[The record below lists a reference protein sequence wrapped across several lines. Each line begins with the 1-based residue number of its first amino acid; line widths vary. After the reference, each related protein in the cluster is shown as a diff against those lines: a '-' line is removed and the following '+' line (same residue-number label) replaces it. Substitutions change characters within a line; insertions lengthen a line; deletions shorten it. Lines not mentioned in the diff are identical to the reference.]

1 MSTDTPRVGAAVSW
15 AFDTFRRY
23 PVPFIALAAVV
34 AVLQTVL
41 NLATQPF
48 ITVINECA
56 TAQSPGQQ
64 LACESALSAANG
76 VATITAFVVFV
87 AGIVAQIG
95 VMRGALAASRGQ
107 RPEFAMLWST
117 ENLGRYLGT
126 LALTVVFIGVGLL
139 LCLLPGF
146 VAAFLLQLSTIFA
159 LDRGLRPMAAIKAS
173 AAVVRANVG
182 PALLMVLF
190 VFLVSMLSGALW
202 GLLTLLTLPF
212 VTLFLVHM
220 YRQFNAD
227 PVA

>member
-1 MSTDTPRVGAAVSW
+1 MSTEAPRVGAAISW

-23 PVPFIALAAVV
+23 PVPLISLAAVV

-48 ITVINECA
+48 VTVLNECSA
-56 TAQSPGQQ
+56 AQSPGQQ
-64 LACESALSAANG
+64 LACESALSAATG
-76 VATITAFVVFV
+76 AASFATVVVFV
-87 AGIVAQIG
+87 LGIVAQIG
-95 VMRGALAASRGQ
+95 VLRGALAASRGQ

-117 ENLGRYLGT
+117 ENLGRYLG
-126 LALTVVFIGVGLL
+126 ALGVTVVIIAAGLL
-139 LCLLPGF
+139 LCLIPGV
-146 VAAFLLQLSTIFA
+146 VAAFLLQLATIFA
-159 LDRGLRPMAAIKAS
+159 LDRGLRPMAAVRAS
-173 AAVVRANVG
+173 ASVVRANVG

-190 VFLVSMLSGALW
+190 IFLVSALSNALW

-227 PVA
+227 PIP

>member
-1 MSTDTPRVGAAVSW
+1 MSTETPRVGPAISW

-48 ITVINECA
+48 VTVLSECS

-64 LACESALSAANG
+64 LACESALSAATG
-76 VATITAFVVFV
+76 AATIGSLVVFV
-87 AGIVAQIG
+87 VGIVAQIG

-126 LALTVVFIGVGLL
+126 LGLTVVFIAIGLL
-139 LCLLPGF
+139 LCVLPGV
-146 VAAFLLQLSTIFA
+146 VAGFLLQLSTIFA
-159 LDRGLRPMAAIKAS
+159 LDRGLRPMAAVKAS
-173 AAVVRANVG
+173 AALVRANAG

-220 YRQFNAD
+220 YRQFNGDAIG
-227 PVA
+227 

>member
-1 MSTDTPRVGAAVSW
+1 MSPDAPRIGSAISW

-34 AVLQTVL
+34 AVLQTML

-48 ITVINECA
+48 ISVLNEC
-56 TAQSPGQQ
+56 TSAQSPGQQ
-64 LACESALSAANG
+64 LACESALATAGGSTSLAAL
-76 VATITAFVVFV
+76 VLFVL
-87 AGIVAQIG
+87 GIFAQIG

-117 ENLGRYLGT
+117 ENLGRYVGT
-126 LALTVVFIGVGLL
+126 LALTVVFIAVGLL

-146 VAAFLLQLSTIFA
+146 VAGFLLQLATIFA

-173 AAVVRANVG
+173 AAVIRAHVG

-190 VFLVSMLSGALW
+190 VFLVSTLSGALW
-202 GLLTLLTLPF
+202 GLVTLLTLPF

-227 PVA
+227 PIA